1 MCAYIHNSI
10 SLSVNA
16 SKVCLKPAFYLE
28 AKNLMWLISSLLRHF
43 RFKLKDG
50 LSRSAP
56 FYSKLTQV
64 GRMMALNCEGTLGLQ
79 IIWLI
84 ASSTVMLS
92 GAGMWSWFSADVHE
106 VSMFLPS
113 L

>member
-1 MCAYIHNSI
+1 
-10 SLSVNA
+10 
-16 SKVCLKPAFYLE
+16 
-28 AKNLMWLISSLLRHF
+28 
-43 RFKLKDG
+43 
-50 LSRSAP
+50 
-56 FYSKLTQV
+56 
-64 GRMMALNCEGTLGLQ
+64 MMALNCEGTLGLQ

-113 L
+113 LLSVFSMTSFPARY